1 MKKKTAPA
9 TKRDGRLF
17 VGDHA
22 AMFVPYG
29 SAFFIQ
35 ADIPSDEDGTEDR
48 TQARVVVSSGDAGV
62 AVQTPAPEFVVS
74 AIARAV
80 KDGEHAY
87 HLGQINNDTL
97 TDLRG
102 QQLAFQRQQSLD
114 GKETIG
120 AVQAP
125 EEAE

>member
-35 ADIPSDEDGTEDR
+35 ADIPSDD
-48 TQARVVVSSGDAGV
+48 GV

-120 AVQAP
+120 AVQSP